1 MKTFRYYN
9 SVEEFAST
17 LNGNTINTYTKDGR
31 DVESWHSYK
40 CIARIESVDDAK
52 KLLRFGDVENAAKIR
67 AAGDIVPPPCEHKP
81 QIHSA
86 VTGCIPNVPNYLRGV
101 PNQMYQIRSNTRK
114 KPVIDMFTEI
124 TVADS
129 TDLDELAKVAAILA
143 NSIAAIELAGYRVNL
158 NVLFGCQNLK
168 GNICGFCLN
177 IKQADAPL
185 NLLNI
190 AFPLLHPAFSVI
202 CGNLW
207 VDKNVKQS
215 MKWRHYR
222 YGCVL
227 STEDC
232 KREFDLKGI
241 FFSLRKMIR
250 ENETTETVTQKIN
263 DYIMAM

>member
-9 SVEEFAST
+9 SVEDFAST
-17 LNGNTINTYTKDGR
+17 LNGSTINTYTKNGR
-31 DVESWHSYK
+31 DTETSWSIHH
-40 CIARIESVDDAK
+40 ARIESIEKAK
-52 KLLRFGDVENAAKIR
+52 RLLRFGDVENAAKIR

-81 QIHSA
+81 QIRSS
-86 VTGCIPNVPNYLRGV
+86 VTGCLPNVPNYLRGV
-101 PNQMYQIRSNTRK
+101 PNQMYQIRSNSRK
-114 KPVIDMFTEI
+114 KPVIDMFIEI

-129 TDLDELAKVAAILA
+129 TDLDKLAKVAAILA
-143 NSIAAIELAGYRVNL
+143 NSIAAVELAGYRINL
-158 NVLFGCQNLK
+158 NVLYGCQNLK

-202 CGNLW
+202 CGGIW

-215 MKWRHYR
+215 IRWGRYR

-227 STEDC
+227 RVDDC

-241 FFSLRKMIR
+241 FFSLRQMIR
-250 ENETTETVTQKIN
+250 DNETTETVTQKIN
-263 DYIMAM
+263 DYITSM